1 MISRILIRRFFKD
14 LNFRAGF
21 RRKMGVAATRA
32 PKGMSPQKPTKI
44 WPTGDWLDRLDHLF

>member
-14 LNFRAGF
+14 LNFWAGF